1 MAAPAFVRSPIN
13 LFRPP
18 MRTETVTP
26 HSPNGINM
34 IAHPPQIHPAT
45 LIPGK
50 HYVPN
55 PPHRQRHRNS
65 FKHGL
70 ASGRI
75 LIEGEDPAE
84 FEALVADLEADYQPA
99 TETEALLVHDLAKF
113 HWLADRAI
121 RLQAV
126 AFAAC
131 ALPEMPASLN
141 VLLRYQTTNQRAFQ
155 TTLKSLQALQKERK
169 LVEQTEAASKRTSSP
184 HGQQTDAR
192 SKTQRTKEFVSQ
204 PAETDAPEFP
214 IGPPEG
220 YFDGRALQALYYAEM
235 NALEEQ
241 ERKEANERYLEK
253 LKSEFAQ

>member
-1 MAAPAFVRSPIN
+1 MSQTLHTDNETETQSKGGP
-13 LFRPP
+13 
-18 MRTETVTP
+18 RTE
-26 HSPNGINM
+26 
-34 IAHPPQIHPAT
+34 A
-45 LIPGK
+45 GK
-50 HYVPN
+50 AASSK
-55 PPHRQRHRNS
+55 NS

-84 FEALVADLEADYQPA
+84 FEALVAGLEADYQPA

-121 RLQAV
+121 RLQAA
-126 AFAAC
+126 AFAAS

-141 VLLRYQTTNQRAFQ
+141 VLIRYQTTNQRAFQ

-169 LVEQTEAASKRTSSP
+169 LADPTLEQRTSSP
-184 HGQQTDAR
+184 PVEQTDAR
-192 SKTQRTKEFVSQ
+192 SKTQRTSEFVSQ
-204 PAETDAPEFP
+204 PAETDADEFP
-214 IGPPEG
+214 ACPPEG

-235 NALEEQ
+235 DALEEQ

-253 LKSEFAQ
+253 LKSEFITQPQ

>member
-1 MAAPAFVRSPIN
+1 MSETLHTDNCTDTDNENETSSRGGPRTQAGKAAS
-13 LFRPP
+13 
-18 MRTETVTP
+18 
-26 HSPNGINM
+26 S
-34 IAHPPQIHPAT
+34 
-45 LIPGK
+45 K
-50 HYVPN
+50 
-55 PPHRQRHRNS
+55 NS

-121 RLQAV
+121 RLQAE
-126 AFAAC
+126 AFAAS
-131 ALPEMPASLN
+131 AWPEMPASLN
-141 VLLRYQTTNQRAFQ
+141 VLIRYQTTNQRAFQ

-169 LVEQTEAASKRTSSP
+169 LAE
-184 HGQQTDAR
+184 QTDAG
-192 SKTQRTKEFVSQ
+192 SKTKTTDQFVSQ
-204 PAETDAPEFP
+204 PADTGADDLPA
-214 IGPPEG
+214 GPPEG

-253 LKSEFAQ
+253 LKKEMQMEVEQSLPPTDAV

>member
-1 MAAPAFVRSPIN
+1 MSQTLHTDTPSKGGPRTQAGKAAS
-13 LFRPP
+13 
-18 MRTETVTP
+18 
-26 HSPNGINM
+26 S
-34 IAHPPQIHPAT
+34 
-45 LIPGK
+45 K
-50 HYVPN
+50 
-55 PPHRQRHRNS
+55 NS

-75 LIEGEDPAE
+75 LIEGEDPAA

-121 RLQAV
+121 RLQAE
-126 AFAAC
+126 AFAAS
-131 ALPEMPASLN
+131 AWPEMPASLN
-141 VLLRYQTTNQRAFQ
+141 VLIRYQTTNQRAFQ
-155 TTLKSLQALQKERK
+155 TTLKSLQAIQKERK
-169 LVEQTEAASKRTSSP
+169 AAEQTDAGSKRTSSP
-184 HGQQTDAR
+184 LGQQTDAR

-204 PAETDAPEFP
+204 PTETEADDIP

-220 YFDGRALQALYYAEM
+220 YFDGHALQALYYAEM

-253 LKSEFAQ
+253 LKSEMQ